1 MVLSFDEQTT
11 VGYGPWLQL
20 LLPAPSNHL
29 QFGAASWA
37 GGSLS
42 AQTLNFSGPNAAG
55 LYTLT
60 HPYTGQTLTGSKGDQ
75 LLIWKFPIG
84 SYAAD
89 APPLE
94 LRVPV
99 AVSYSGLIG
108 SLSSCTT

>member
-1 MVLSFDEQTT
+1 MLSFDEQTT

-75 LLIWKFPIG
+75 LLLWKFPIG

-99 AVSYSGLIG
+99 AVAATDRKSVV
-108 SLSSCTT
+108 